1 MIGIISLVATMV
13 IAVVFINQYMSPGNF
28 SEKELAEWKRKNLEP
43 DEAWRRKTLRFDR
56 SRPNVLGLDEARR
69 RKELGLDCVE
79 SQAAPDQD
87 NPRSL
92 EFRVKD
98 GFVRIELTGD
108 FERLQRMMREFAGT
122 PVEEGIRKYL
132 ADIVPRMLDE
142 AAGQA
147 KGYRG

>member
-1 MIGIISLVATMV
+1 MIGIISLIATMV
-13 IAVVFINQYMSPGNF
+13 IAVVFINQYAYPGMF
-28 SEKELAEWKRKNLEP
+28 TGLEKEE
-43 DEAWRRKTLRFDR
+43 WRRRELSGRPWGPEPTRV
-56 SRPNVLGLDEARR
+56 PNV
-69 RKELGLDCVE
+69 
-79 SQAAPDQD
+79 S

-98 GFVRIELTGD
+98 GLVRIELTGE
-108 FERLQRMMREFAGT
+108 FERLQRVMREFSGT
-122 PVEEGIRKYL
+122 PVEDGIRKYL